1 MTPVI
6 RDWVSLVDEPTALQ
20 WFDIS
25 ESMKGTSTE
34 PEWSIP
40 LQDMPFKKCMILARA
55 ETSEGLAEI
64 AMLAVGDDWYEGV
77 CISGWW
83 GKYGVRPKTI
93 PGVLLV
99 MQDGKLMQAPMDE
112 NEPIRET
119 ELQTVIW
126 FLARFFKALKQ
137 ATPTY
142 IPSVKP
148 GFISQKRIAKGKPPL
163 YEWRTVVIQ
172 PYTATRSEPKG
183 THASPRLHDRRGHER
198 RLPNGKIVWVKPC
211 KVGNAA
217 LGTIWH
223 DYKTTLNSQESL
235 QA

>member
-25 ESMKGTSTE
+25 DAVRSFNS
-34 PEWSIP
+34 PESIP
-40 LQDMPFKKCMILARA
+40 LDGRPPFPRCMVVARF
-55 ETSEGLAEI
+55 I
-64 AMLAVGDDWYEGV
+64 RQ
-77 CISGWW
+77 
-83 GKYGVRPKTI
+83 GKVHDAA
-93 PGVLLV
+93 LLV
-99 MQDGKLMQAPMDE
+99 AGEDPEEGICLTAWVGVAGKMPRSVPGLMYVVEDGQVLYGALDDDQQPTQRDIESM
-112 NEPIRET
+112 
-119 ELQTVIW
+119 LG
-126 FLARFFKALKQ
+126 FLAHFYRALKQ